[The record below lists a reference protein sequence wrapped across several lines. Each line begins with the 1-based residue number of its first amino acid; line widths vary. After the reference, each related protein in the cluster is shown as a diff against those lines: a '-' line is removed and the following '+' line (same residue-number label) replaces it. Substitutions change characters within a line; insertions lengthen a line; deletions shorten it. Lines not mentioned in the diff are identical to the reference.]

1 MTQNYTWKITGVNSK
16 PVDDKEDVVYEAY
29 FTCSKLDEVNQL
41 PFLAVEQSKIEL
53 KYDTNNFIAYSD
65 LTEEMILDWVKSALG
80 EKRVNGMQDDV
91 DKQILNAKN
100 KLERKTGLPW

>member
-1 MTQNYTWKITGVNSK
+1 
-16 PVDDKEDVVYEAY
+16 
-29 FTCSKLDEVNQL
+29 LDEVNQL